1 MEEQQSKELT
11 VKVDSGTYNA
21 FQAYCEE
28 SSFDQDEIVEHLM
41 DRFVD
46 ESRMMINQMRKGYA
60 EMANLNLEI
69 AAEFSE
75 CDNEVNINL

>member
-1 MEEQQSKELT
+1 
-11 VKVDSGTYNA
+11 
-21 FQAYCEE
+21 
-28 SSFDQDEIVEHLM
+28 M